1 MRNANSAR
9 GAAEMP
15 GTHEHLHI
23 ISALVANRPG
33 VLARVAGLFSSR
45 GFNILSL
52 AVGETENPDISRMTI
67 SAWGDD
73 ATIEQIRK
81 QLGKVIDIIK
91 IQDYSDRD
99 YVQRDLLLVKLT
111 VPAAK
116 RSEIFQL
123 CEIFQGKVVD
133 IGTRHVMLEIT
144 GPESKI
150 EAMLQLLKPYGI
162 KEVARSGRIAMLRGV
177 KET

>member
-1 MRNANSAR
+1 MRQTTTTEESDMTQ
-9 GAAEMP
+9 EK
-15 GTHEHLHI
+15 EQLHI
-23 ISALVANRPG
+23 LSVLVSNRPG

-45 GFNILSL
+45 GYNILSL
-52 AVGETENPDISRMTI
+52 TVGETENPDVSRMTI
-67 SAWGDD
+67 TVTGDE
-73 ATIEQIRK
+73 ATLEQIRK

-91 IQDYSDRD
+91 VQDFSGRD
-99 YVQRDLLLVKLT
+99 FVQRDLLLVKVS

-116 RSEIFQL
+116 RGEIFEL
-123 CEIFQGKVVD
+123 CEIFRGKIVD
-133 IGTRHVMLEIT
+133 IGTRHVVIEMA